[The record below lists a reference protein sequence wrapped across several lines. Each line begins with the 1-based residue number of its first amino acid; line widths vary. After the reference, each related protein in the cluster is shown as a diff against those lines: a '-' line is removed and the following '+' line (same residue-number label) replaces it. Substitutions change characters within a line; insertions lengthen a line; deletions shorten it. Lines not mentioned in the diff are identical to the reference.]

1 MELNVWTVVSLALV
15 VASAI
20 FGVYVLKVKDKGQQA
35 LSLVKEAVEVAE
47 TVIKAAEDNTF
58 DPVEIENIKKE
69 VADVKSAY
77 RTLLGK
83 E

>member
-47 TVIKAAEDNTF
+47 TVIKASEDNTF